1 MTDDA
6 DIEKKLAT
14 LRREHGNLERQIEE
28 RSRGHLSD
36 LTEVQRLKKEKLALK
51 DRIATLEKS
60 LPDII
65 A

>member
-1 MTDDA
+1 MTDDT
-6 DIEKKLAT
+6 DIEGKLVALRKK
-14 LRREHGNLERQIEE
+14 HGDLERRIEE
-28 RSRGHLSD
+28 RAREPLSD

-51 DRIATLEKS
+51 DQIAALEKS